1 MIKMLIEKSKL
12 TINKFLHE
20 GDEIPIWFEHIGKEN
35 LKIYNI
41 LEKYSFTRKLFMKG
55 FIRNF

>member
-1 MIKMLIEKSKL
+1 MLIEKSKL

-20 GDEIPIWFEHIGKEN
+20 GDEIPSWFEHIGKEN